1 MLYFKITAYMTL
13 RIIIIY
19 RFVRNRL
26 KYTNTYTIHDE
37 KTNHFNYYSL
47 FEFSRSHIII
57 YIIYY
62 CV

>member
-26 KYTNTYTIHDE
+26 KYTNTSYTIIHDE
-37 KTNHFNYYSL
+37 KNEPF
-47 FEFSRSHIII
+47 
-57 YIIYY
+57 
-62 CV
+62 